1 MFGFCLNSPRG
12 KARRSLFAHFLSTHL
27 LHRLLFMAIESQVI
41 ESLVLLL
48 TFDEK
53 GLSGEAEKYGNQY
66 FPTACCKPF
75 VKTAEQT
82 HGSRRLLDFFM
93 QLFLH

>member
-12 KARRSLFAHFLSTHL
+12 KARRSLFAHSVSTHL
-27 LHRLLFMAIESQVI
+27 LHRFLFVAIDSRVI
-41 ESLVLLL
+41 EALVLLL
-48 TFDEK
+48 IFR
-53 GLSGEAEKYGNQY
+53 GERSAQRTEKYGNQY
-66 FPTACCKPF
+66 FPLACCKPF
-75 VKTAEQT
+75 VKTVEET